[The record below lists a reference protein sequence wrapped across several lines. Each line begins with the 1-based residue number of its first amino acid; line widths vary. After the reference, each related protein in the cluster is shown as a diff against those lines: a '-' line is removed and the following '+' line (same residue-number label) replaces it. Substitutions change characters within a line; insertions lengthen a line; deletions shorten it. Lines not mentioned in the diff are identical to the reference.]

1 MCALNEKYHELCK
14 QKAQELKEEGFS
26 ATLVTKSPSC
36 ENKKWLENITAPTR
50 DDLIEESVS
59 EDVAAKELFAFE
71 AGDRDAE
78 EPGDLEKDVT
88 AQDDEGTFLT
98 NVGIVSDPFEAN
110 TQNDW
115 PEVKINDGQL
125 EPLALYDERD
135 YAAVE
140 GEGYIWYRVNVVK
153 TDGTSPARFE
163 KHIGK
168 TVEAN
173 GVMWE
178 VNNVLS
184 AVKICDWGRGRWDAE
199 CF

>member
-1 MCALNEKYHELCK
+1 M
-14 QKAQELKEEGFS
+14 
-26 ATLVTKSPSC
+26 
-36 ENKKWLENITAPTR
+36 ENITAPTR

-125 EPLALYDERD
+125 EPLALYDERV

-140 GEGYIWYRVNVVK
+140 GEGYI
-153 TDGTSPARFE
+153 
-163 KHIGK
+163 
-168 TVEAN
+168 
-173 GVMWE
+173 
-178 VNNVLS
+178 
-184 AVKICDWGRGRWDAE
+184 
-199 CF
+199 